1 MESAEYVVR
10 YNYDLHVEAGIG
22 DVVDTISLLRDV
34 QDQILLAVAVELL
47 NGCQEPLRRLENENS
62 SNATSTVA
70 NFLEVSL
77 KPLDIMLS
85 PSGKYPLKILY
96 YIHFSSLKSDD
107 ERTILDLFPS

>member
-10 YNYDLHVEAGIG
+10 YNYDVHVEAGID
-22 DVVDTISLLRDV
+22 DVVDTLSLLRGI

-62 SNATSTVA
+62 SNATSIIA
-70 NFLEVSL
+70 NILEVSL

-85 PSGKYPLKILY
+85 PSGECPLRILN
-96 YIHFSSLKSDD
+96 YISIFNH
-107 ERTILDLFPS
+107 